1 MCEERFSRKHMAK
14 IFNWK
19 IFVSLVGLVSF
30 FSFFY
35 QAILLLNHSAKH
47 IPISSSLFRNKSLL
61 GKRHDDNNFV
71 ACKLPELD
79 PFHPSVIH
87 FTKDFGKLRCN
98 GASYSSFENNVL
110 RVEGTGVVSVQYKGL
125 WGTILEWFFLIQS
138 EFATRK
144 SVIKQVSVFRS
155 QNSTI
160 VLNFLV
166 FFSYSARGVRGTYCE
181 DTTQKFSPRLSFLS
195 FSKLFKAF

>member
-35 QAILLLNHSAKH
+35 QTILLLNHSAKH

-110 RVEGTGVVSVQYKGL
+110 RVEGTGVVSVQYR
-125 WGTILEWFFLIQS
+125 TIQRPLGDDFGVVLSDPVRVRNEEKRNQTGECFQKSKFQLLSSIFCFFFLQRQGGKGNLLREHHSKVFS
-138 EFATRK
+138 EIIIF
-144 SVIKQVSVFRS
+144 
-155 QNSTI
+155 
-160 VLNFLV
+160 
-166 FFSYSARGVRGTYCE
+166 
-181 DTTQKFSPRLSFLS
+181 
-195 FSKLFKAF
+195 KLF

>member
-35 QAILLLNHSAKH
+35 QTILLLNHSAKH

-61 GKRHDDNNFV
+61 GKGHDDNNFV

-110 RVEGTGVVSVQYKGL
+110 RVEGNGVVSVQYR
-125 WGTILEWFFLIQS
+125 TIQRPLGDDFGVVLSDPVRVRNEEKRNQTGECFQKSNFNYCPQFSGFF
-138 EFATRK
+138 FPTAP
-144 SVIKQVSVFRS
+144 
-155 QNSTI
+155 
-160 VLNFLV
+160 
-166 FFSYSARGVRGTYCE
+166 GG
-181 DTTQKFSPRLSFLS
+181 
-195 FSKLFKAF
+195 

>member
-35 QAILLLNHSAKH
+35 QTLLLLNHSAKH

-110 RVEGTGVVSVQYKGL
+110 RVEGTGVVSVQYR
-125 WGTILEWFFLIQS
+125 TIQRPLGDDFGVVLSDPVRVRNEEKRNQTGECFQKSKFQLLSLIFWFF
-138 EFATRK
+138 F
-144 SVIKQVSVFRS
+144 
-155 QNSTI
+155 
-160 VLNFLV
+160 FLQRQGGKGNLLRGHHSK
-166 FFSYSARGVRGTYCE
+166 FFSE
-181 DTTQKFSPRLSFLS
+181 IIIF
-195 FSKLFKAF
+195 KLF

>member
-110 RVEGTGVVSVQYKGL
+110 RVEGTGVVSVQYR
-125 WGTILEWFFLIQS
+125 TIQRPLGDDFGVVLSDPVRVRNEEKRNQTGECFQKSKFQLLSSIFWFCFPT
-138 EFATRK
+138 AP
-144 SVIKQVSVFRS
+144 
-155 QNSTI
+155 
-160 VLNFLV
+160 
-166 FFSYSARGVRGTYCE
+166 GG
-181 DTTQKFSPRLSFLS
+181 
-195 FSKLFKAF
+195 